1 MHLFILALAM
11 QCILP
16 IFDLSSADF
25 FGLSLVNRDAQV
37 REFTVTATPAD
48 GANPRTNRLTVGAV
62 GQRALLL
69 SELFPPSGLSS
80 GALTIDS
87 TAGDCPVYTTL
98 GSSQALTGTDGATV
112 FSDSIYLPH
121 IEVNTGFVELAHTDT
136 VVGIINSTT
145 ASTSVTVQLVNF
157 DGTVRGSTVTFIPGK
172 GTSIF
177 RISESFQQVLPNN
190 SLGGKTFQG
199 YARVRGFVGLA
210 AWQRIDTPL
219 SSALI
224 RGRAAEEIVGASV
237 AMIPHFVFG
246 GTYGSSIN
254 LINVGTNSVLLELSA
269 NDESGNRIGET
280 VELTLHPGQGKRAA
294 VGELFRVAIPAIF
307 PPPVITGYI
316 RIRERLGAT
325 FRLAGDI
332 EISNLQGA
340 GKQSSMLAAI
350 SDSVSGNWLVPF
362 VSSESGY
369 FTGYAIANPNEL
381 LTVQTDVT
389 IQIVNPDGTIHSTT
403 RVSLSPRSRT
413 TAMIPPGIATGYLR
427 ITANMPIHVLGAIGT
442 VDGRLLKAIPALP
455 NSP

>member
-1 MHLFILALAM
+1 MHMFILALAM

-16 IFDLSSADF
+16 IFDLSSSADF

-48 GANPRTNRLTVGAV
+48 GANPRTNRLTVGAG

-177 RISESFQQVLPNN
+177 RISESFQQVLDR
-190 SLGGKTFQG
+190 K
-199 YARVRGFVGLA
+199 
-210 AWQRIDTPL
+210 
-219 SSALI
+219 
-224 RGRAAEEIVGASV
+224 SV
-237 AMIPHFVFG
+237 V
-246 GTYGSSIN
+246 
-254 LINVGTNSVLLELSA
+254 
-269 NDESGNRIGET
+269 
-280 VELTLHPGQGKRAA
+280 
-294 VGELFRVAIPAIF
+294 
-307 PPPVITGYI
+307 
-316 RIRERLGAT
+316 
-325 FRLAGDI
+325 
-332 EISNLQGA
+332 
-340 GKQSSMLAAI
+340 
-350 SDSVSGNWLVPF
+350 
-362 VSSESGY
+362 
-369 FTGYAIANPNEL
+369 
-381 LTVQTDVT
+381 
-389 IQIVNPDGTIHSTT
+389 
-403 RVSLSPRSRT
+403 
-413 TAMIPPGIATGYLR
+413 
-427 ITANMPIHVLGAIGT
+427 
-442 VDGRLLKAIPALP
+442 
-455 NSP
+455 